1 MPLDRYRAKRD
12 FAKTP
17 EPAGGPEAAP
27 TAGASSSA
35 AGPGRVFVIQKHA
48 ASRLHYDFRL
58 ELDGV
63 LLSWAVPKGP
73 SLDPRDKRFAARVED
88 HPVEYGSFEGAIP
101 KGEYGGGTVELWDRG
116 TWEPE
121 GDPHA
126 GLARGDLKFTLH
138 GVKLKG
144 SWVLVRMH
152 KRSAEEGKENWLLIK
167 HRDEYATDGDGDS
180 ILTGQ
185 PQSVLTGRTIEEI
198 AEDPGAVW
206 SSADPAGAVTAST
219 TGETEAVQPGD
230 DPVAPGETTGAVLAP
245 ELPRAVAPQLATLVT
260 AAPAGEDWLHE
271 IKLDGYRTIARIEN
285 GVAELR
291 SRNAQDWTERYAPI
305 AEELATLPVTSAVLD
320 GEVVVQRPDGT
331 SDFGALQADLG
342 DGRTDRLRYAVFDL
356 LYLDGYD
363 LTAAPLHERKA
374 LLAGLLAGRDARPRV
389 TYVDHV
395 RGQGPAFLAQ
405 ACAVGLEGVVSKRA
419 DSPYRP
425 GSRGRDWVKTKCL
438 RREEFVV
445 VGFTPPGGTRTGF
458 GALLLG
464 THGADGSLRYAGRVG
479 TGFTA
484 RFLEEFGRTVREIE
498 VAGPSVAHGAGRAP
512 ANSHWIEPRF
522 VAEVSFAERT
532 DAGDLRHPSFK
543 GLREDKAPGEIVVEH
558 AASNETS
565 AETAADTSVT
575 LTNPDRV
582 FWPRTGTTKQDL
594 ADYYA
599 WVASYMVP
607 HVLHRPV
614 SMVRC
619 PHGVEAQAAAEA
631 HPGADSCFFHK
642 HAGPEFP
649 GPFERVEIVES
660 KGPATYLTITEP
672 DSLIALAQMGVLEI
686 HTWGARWPDIEHP
699 DVVVFDLDPAEDVGW
714 RELADAARLVR
725 DVLDGLGLTSFVKT
739 TGGKGLHVSAP
750 IVPSLDWDGLKRF
763 ARGIADGI
771 EAYAPDRYTATMSKA
786 KREGRVFIDYLRN
799 GRTATFIAPYSTRA
813 RARPTVA
820 VPLRWDELGGRI
832 RPDTHD
838 LGTVRRRLAQL
849 DGDPWEGYFELRQTI
864 TPEMMGELG
873 LGGRA

>member
-12 FAKTP
+12 FSTTP
-17 EPAGGPEAAP
+17 EPAGGAE
-27 TAGASSSA
+27 GGS
-35 AGPGRVFVIQKHA
+35 GRLFVIQKHA

-126 GLARGDLKFTLH
+126 GLARGDLKFALH

-144 SWVLVRMH
+144 GWVLVRMH

-167 HRDEYATDGDGDS
+167 HRDEHAVDGNGDA
-180 ILTGQ
+180 ILTEQ
-185 PQSVLTGRTIEEI
+185 PHSVLTGRTIDQI
-198 AEDPGAVW
+198 AADPGAVW
-206 SSADPAGAVTAST
+206 SSAGSVT
-219 TGETEAVQPGD
+219 
-230 DPVAPGETTGAVLAP
+230 
-245 ELPRAVAPQLATLVT
+245 ELPPIVSPQLATLVT
-260 AAPAGEDWLHE
+260 SAPDGEDWLHE
-271 IKLDGYRTIARIEN
+271 IKFDGYRTIARIED
-285 GVAELR
+285 GAVKLE
-291 SRNAQDWTERYAPI
+291 SRNGQDWTKRYAPI
-305 AEELATLPVTSAVLD
+305 AEELAALPAATAILD

-331 SDFGALQADLG
+331 TDFGALQADLG

-356 LYLDGYD
+356 LHLDGHD
-363 LTAAPLHERKA
+363 FTAAPLHQRKA
-374 LLAGLLAGRDARPRV
+374 LLAGLLAGGAARTRV

-405 ACAVGLEGVVSKRA
+405 ACAIGLEGIVSKRA

-464 THGADGSLRYAGRVG
+464 TQGADGALSYAGRVG

-484 RFLEEFGRTVREIE
+484 RFLEEFGRTMREIE
-498 VAGPSVAHGAGRAP
+498 VAEPSVADGAERAP
-512 ANSHWIEPRF
+512 AESHWVEPRF

-532 DAGDLRHPSFK
+532 AAGELRHPSFK
-543 GLREDKAPGEIVVEH
+543 GLRDDKTPDEVVAETPTDVSSPSGAAH
-558 AASNETS
+558 AAAQPHS
-565 AETAADTSVT
+565 ATHTASPVT
-575 LTNPDRV
+575 LTNPGRV
-582 FWPRTGTTKQDL
+582 FWPQAGTTKQDL
-594 ADYYA
+594 ANYYA
-599 WVASYMVP
+599 WVAPYMLP
-607 HVLHRPV
+607 YVLNRPV

-619 PHGVEAQAAAEA
+619 PHGVEAQNAAEA
-631 HPGADSCFFHK
+631 HPGVDSCFFHK
-642 HAGPEFP
+642 HAGPDFP

-660 KGPATYLTITEP
+660 KGPATYLTITQP
-672 DSLIALAQMGVLEI
+672 DSLRALAQMGVLEI

-699 DVVVFDLDPAEDVGW
+699 DVVVFDLDPADDVGW

-725 DVLDGLGLTSFVKT
+725 DVLDGAGLASFVKT

-750 IVPSLDWDGLKRF
+750 IVPSLDWDGVKRF
-763 ARGIADGI
+763 AKGIADGI
-771 EAYAPDRYTATMSKA
+771 AAYAPERYTATMSKA

-820 VPLRWDELGGRI
+820 VPLRWDELDGRI

-838 LGTVRRRLAQL
+838 LTTIRRRLAQL
-849 DGDPWEGYFELRQTI
+849 DADPWAGYFDLRQPI

-873 LGGRA
+873 LGGNA

>member
-17 EPAGGPEAAP
+17 EPAGGAEGAPEAGQRAP
-27 TAGASSSA
+27 AV
-35 AGPGRVFVIQKHA
+35 GPGGLFVIQKHA

-126 GLARGDLKFTLH
+126 GLAKGDLKFTLH

-167 HRDEYATDGDGDS
+167 HRDEYATDGDGDA
-180 ILTGQ
+180 ILAEQ
-185 PQSVLTGRTIEEI
+185 PQSVRTGRTIEEI
-198 AEDPGAVW
+198 AVDPGAVW
-206 SSADPAGAVTAST
+206 SSAGPVT
-219 TGETEAVQPGD
+219 
-230 DPVAPGETTGAVLAP
+230 
-245 ELPRAVAPQLATLVT
+245 ELPRVVSPQLTTLVT
-260 AAPAGEDWLHE
+260 AAPDGEDWLHE
-271 IKLDGYRTIARIEN
+271 IKFDGYRTIARIES
-285 GVAELR
+285 GAVELR

-305 AEELATLPVTSAVLD
+305 ADELAALPVTSAVLD

-342 DGRTDRLRYAVFDL
+342 DGRTDRLRYVVFDL
-356 LYLDGYD
+356 PYLDGRD
-363 LTAAPLHERKA
+363 LTGVPLHHRKA
-374 LLAGLLAGRDARPRV
+374 LLAELLAGRDAAARV
-389 TYVDHV
+389 TYVDDV

-405 ACAVGLEGVVSKRA
+405 ACAMGLEGIVSKRA

-425 GSRGRDWVKTKCL
+425 GSRGREWVKTKCL

-464 THGADGSLRYAGRVG
+464 THDTSGTLRYSGRVG

-484 RFLEEFGRTVREIE
+484 RFLEEFGRRVREIE
-498 VAGPSVAHGAGRAP
+498 VAGPSVAHGAERAP
-512 ANSHWIEPRF
+512 ADARWIEPRF

-532 DAGDLRHPSFK
+532 AAGDLRHPSFK
-543 GLREDKAPGEIVVEH
+543 GLRDDKAPGEVVVEH
-558 AASNETS
+558 TARNETD
-565 AETAADTSVT
+565 AEKDANAPVT

-582 FWPRTGTTKQDL
+582 FWPQTGTTKQDL

-599 WVASYMVP
+599 WVAPHMLP
-607 HVLHRPV
+607 HVLNRPV

-642 HAGPEFP
+642 HAGPDFP

-660 KGPATYLTITEP
+660 KGPASYLTITEP

-699 DVVVFDLDPAEDVGW
+699 DVIVFDLDTAEDVGW

-739 TGGKGLHVSAP
+739 TGGKGLHVTAP
-750 IVPSLDWDGLKRF
+750 IVPSLDWDRLKRF

-771 EAYAPDRYTATMSKA
+771 AAYEPERYTATMSKA

-813 RARPTVA
+813 RTRPTVA
-820 VPLRWDELGGRI
+820 VPLRWDELGGRV

-838 LGTVRRRLAQL
+838 LGTIRRRLAQL
-849 DGDPWEGYFELRQTI
+849 DSDPWEGYFELRQTI

-873 LGGRA
+873 LGEGA